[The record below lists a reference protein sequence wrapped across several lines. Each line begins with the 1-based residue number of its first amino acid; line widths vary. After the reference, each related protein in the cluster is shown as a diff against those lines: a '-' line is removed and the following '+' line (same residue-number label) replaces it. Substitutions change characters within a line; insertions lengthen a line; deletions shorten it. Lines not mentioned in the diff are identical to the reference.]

1 MNEQRNM
8 LLFIVLSAAIL
19 LGWTILSERFLPV
32 ANPPA
37 TKVVDGKSVPIPNP
51 GADPAA
57 DTLPAVRSRSAVLRE
72 TPRIAIQTP
81 RLQGTINLR
90 GARIDDLVL
99 TDLHMEGGDGLSV
112 LNQIRRQAPL
122 TISVV
127 LTGFASVESAIA
139 ALQEGAYDY
148 LVKPCDIESM
158 KHTIRRGV
166 EHRRLMLAEQKAR
179 ADLQQLNLDLERRI
193 EERTA
198 ELKCLNVELEEA
210 NRAKDVFLA
219 TLSHELRTP
228 LTPVVGWIKLLRTGN
243 LDEKSISQ
251 ALDAIERN
259 AWLQSRLIDDL
270 LDTSRI
276 ATGKLHFEPKPTD
289 LNAAVRCAVD
299 TVRASASARNIE
311 LSTSLWP
318 TSLVVMGEPVRLQ
331 QIAWNL
337 VSNAIKFTDPGG
349 KVTVTTDSDGTNAQL
364 VVVDTGVGIEAE
376 FLPHMFDRFREAD
389 GSTSR
394 RHGGLGLGLAIADA
408 LAKMHG
414 ATLEAHSEGMG
425 CGSRFALRVALV
437 AFENT
442 TPETPEVKIHSVVGL
457 KVLIVEDSH
466 DTLLLMSKLFERE
479 GAQVATA
486 SSAAEAIDRAV
497 AESPN
502 FIISDIGMPQTD
514 GYELLTQLRAIPEMS
529 EVPAIAISGYASEDD
544 RERALAVGYLA
555 LVPKPV
561 DIDALFSLIQE
572 VRPPAISPLK

>member
-1 MNEQRNM
+1 MSESFSPKDAQSGNGAPRDDAGGFVSFSNAAR
-8 LLFIVLSAAIL
+8 LLVVDDEESLRITTAAIFENE
-19 LGWTILSERFLPV
+19 GYI
-32 ANPPA
+32 
-37 TKVVDGKSVPIPNP
+37 VDTASSG
-51 GADPAA
+51 D
-57 DTLPAVRSRSAVLRE
+57 E
-72 TPRIAIQTP
+72 AID
-81 RLQGTINLR
+81 LMNKE
-90 GARIDDLVL
+90 DYDLVL

-179 ADLQQLNLDLERRI
+179 ADLEQLNLDLEQRI

-198 ELKCLNVELEEA
+198 ELKRLNVELADA

-228 LTPVVGWIKLLRTGN
+228 LTPVVGWIKLLRSGT
-243 LDEKSISQ
+243 LDEKSVEQ

-289 LNAAVRCAVD
+289 LNAIVKAAVD
-299 TVRASASARNIE
+299 TVRASAASRNIE
-311 LSTSLWP
+311 LSMTLWP
-318 TSLVVMGEPVRLQ
+318 SSLIVFGEPVRLQ

-349 KVTVTTDSDGTNAQL
+349 KVSVTTQLDGKQARLT
-364 VVVDTGVGIEAE
+364 VVDTGVGIEPE
-376 FLPHMFDRFREAD
+376 FLPHVFDRFRQAD

-414 ATLEAHSEGMG
+414 GFLEARSDGVGHGATFS
-425 CGSRFALRVALV
+425 LRMELARTDKVA
-437 AFENT
+437 
-442 TPETPEVKIHSVVGL
+442 PETVDTQRHSFDGL
-457 KVLIVEDSH
+457 EVLIVEDSP
-466 DTLLLMSKLFERE
+466 DTLLLLSTIFRRE
-479 GAQVATA
+479 GATVATA
-486 SSAAEAIDRAV
+486 SSAAEAVSV
-497 AESPN
+497 AIKNRPHL
-502 FIISDIGMPQTD
+502 IISDIGMPDVD
-514 GYELLTQLRAIPEMS
+514 GFELLEQLRRLAGLG
-529 EVPAIAISGYASEDD
+529 EVPAIAVSGYASEED

-555 LVPKPV
+555 LVPKPIDV
-561 DIDALFSLIQE
+561 DVLFGLINDLKA
-572 VRPPAISPLK
+572 PAVK

>member
-1 MNEQRNM
+1 MSHSFDNHGNGAPLEDASVFVAVLNEAR
-8 LLFIVLSAAIL
+8 LLVVDDEESLRITTAAIFEKEGYIVDTASSGDEAIDL
-19 LGWTILSERFLPV
+19 LGKT
-32 ANPPA
+32 
-37 TKVVDGKSVPIPNP
+37 DY
-51 GADPAA
+51 
-57 DTLPAVRSRSAVLRE
+57 
-72 TPRIAIQTP
+72 
-81 RLQGTINLR
+81 
-90 GARIDDLVL
+90 DLVL

-112 LNQIRRQAPL
+112 LNQIRRHAPL

-148 LVKPCDIESM
+148 LIKPCDIESM

-179 ADLQQLNLDLERRI
+179 ADLQQLNRDLEQRI

-198 ELKCLNVELEEA
+198 ELTRLNAELAEA

-228 LTPVVGWIKLLRTGN
+228 LTPVVGWIKLLRSGT
-243 LDEKSISQ
+243 LDEKSVSQ

-289 LNAAVRCAVD
+289 LNVVVKAAVD
-299 TVRASASARNIE
+299 TVRNSAASRNID
-311 LSTSLWP
+311 LSMSLHP
-318 TSLVVMGEPVRLQ
+318 AGLVVMGEPVRLQ

-349 KVTVTTDSDGTNAQL
+349 KVTVTTGLNGNQAHIT
-364 VVVDTGVGIEAE
+364 VVDTGVGIPAD
-376 FLPHMFDRFREAD
+376 FLPHVFDRFRQAD

-408 LAKMHG
+408 LAKLHG
-414 ATLEAHSEGMG
+414 GRLEAHSDGEGQG
-425 CGSRFALRVALV
+425 AIFTLRVDLAS
-437 AFENT
+437 T
-442 TPETPEVKIHSVVGL
+442 GSVVAETVHERVHSLEGL
-457 KVLIVEDSH
+457 DILIVEDSP
-466 DTLLLMSKLFERE
+466 DTLLLLSTMFSRK
-479 GAQVATA
+479 GATVTTA
-486 SSAAEAIDRAV
+486 ASASEALQSAV
-497 AESPN
+497 VKRPH
-502 FIISDIGMPQTD
+502 IIVSDIGMPETD
-514 GYELLTQLRAIPEMS
+514 GYQLLEQLRLVPGLS
-529 EVPAIAISGYASEDD
+529 DVPAIAISGYASEED
-544 RERALAVGYLA
+544 RERALSVGYLA

-561 DIDALFSLIQE
+561 DVDTLFTLIQD
-572 VRPPAISPLK
+572 LKTPR

>member
-1 MNEQRNM
+1 MSHTFNHRDDSPLDNAGAFVPILNDAR
-8 LLFIVLSAAIL
+8 LLVVDDEESLRITTAAIFEKEGYIVDTASSGDEAIDL
-19 LGWTILSERFLPV
+19 LS
-32 ANPPA
+32 
-37 TKVVDGKSVPIPNP
+37 K
-51 GADPAA
+51 ADY
-57 DTLPAVRSRSAVLRE
+57 
-72 TPRIAIQTP
+72 
-81 RLQGTINLR
+81 
-90 GARIDDLVL
+90 DLVL

-112 LNQIRRQAPL
+112 LSQIRSHAPL

-179 ADLQQLNLDLERRI
+179 TDLQQLNLDLEQKV
-193 EERTA
+193 EKRTA
-198 ELKCLNVELEEA
+198 ELKRLNAELAEA

-228 LTPVVGWIKLLRTGN
+228 LTPVVGWIKLLRSGT
-243 LDEKSISQ
+243 LDEKSVLQ

-289 LNAAVRCAVD
+289 LNIAVRAAVD
-299 TVRASASARNIE
+299 TVRASAAARNID
-311 LSTSLWP
+311 LSMSLWP
-318 TSLVVMGEPVRLQ
+318 SSLMVMGEPVRLQ

-349 KVTVTTDSDGTNAQL
+349 KVSVTTGLQDSQAQL
-364 VVVDTGVGIEAE
+364 VVVDTGIGIEPE
-376 FLPHMFDRFREAD
+376 FLPHVFDRFRQAD

-414 ATLEAHSEGMG
+414 GRMEAQSDGQGKGACFTL
-425 CGSRFALRVALV
+425 RINVAQTEKV
-437 AFENT
+437 AGE
-442 TPETPEVKIHSVVGL
+442 PVQRKIHSLEGL
-457 KVLIVEDSH
+457 DVLIVEDSD
-466 DTLLLMSKLFERE
+466 DTLNLLSMIFRRE
-479 GAQVATA
+479 GANVTTAT
-486 SSAAEAIDRAV
+486 SAAEALSQAAV
-497 AESPN
+497 KRPN
-502 FIISDIGMPQTD
+502 IIVSDIGMPEVD
-514 GYELLTQLRAIPEMS
+514 GYQLLEQLRILPGLG
-529 EVPAIAISGYASEDD
+529 EVPAIAISGYASEGD

-555 LVPKPV
+555 LVPKP
-561 DIDALFSLIQE
+561 IDVEVLFGLIHDLKSPAL
-572 VRPPAISPLK
+572 K

>member
-1 MNEQRNM
+1 MSQSFNQSGNGGAPSNEAGGFPAFADAAR
-8 LLFIVLSAAIL
+8 LLVVDDEESLRITTAAIFENE
-19 LGWTILSERFLPV
+19 GY
-32 ANPPA
+32 
-37 TKVVDGKSVPIPNP
+37 VVDTASSG
-51 GADPAA
+51 D
-57 DTLPAVRSRSAVLRE
+57 E
-72 TPRIAIQTP
+72 AID
-81 RLQGTINLR
+81 LMSKE
-90 GARIDDLVL
+90 DYDLVL

-179 ADLQQLNLDLERRI
+179 ADLQQLNLDLEQRI

-198 ELKCLNVELEEA
+198 ELKQLNVELADA

-228 LTPVVGWIKLLRTGN
+228 LTPVVGWIKLLRSGT
-243 LDEKSISQ
+243 LDEKSVAQ

-289 LNAAVRCAVD
+289 LNTAVRAAVD
-299 TVRASASARNIE
+299 TVRASATARNID
-311 LSTSLWP
+311 LSMTLWP
-318 TSLVVMGEPVRLQ
+318 SSLTVMGEPVRLQ

-349 KVTVTTDSDGTNAQL
+349 KVNITTQRDGSQALLT
-364 VVVDTGVGIEAE
+364 VVDTGVGIEPE
-376 FLPHMFDRFREAD
+376 FLPHVFDRFRQAD

-408 LAKMHG
+408 LAKMHSGCLAAESDGVGQG
-414 ATLEAHSEGMG
+414 ATFSMRMELAQTEKVAPEPADTKHHSLE
-425 CGSRFALRVALV
+425 
-437 AFENT
+437 
-442 TPETPEVKIHSVVGL
+442 GL
-457 KVLIVEDSH
+457 EVLIVEDSP
-466 DTLLLMSKLFERE
+466 DTLLLLSTIFRRE
-479 GAQVATA
+479 GANVATA
-486 SSAAEAIDRAV
+486 SSAAEALSRAI
-497 AESPN
+497 ANRPH
-502 FIISDIGMPQTD
+502 IIVSDIGMPDVD
-514 GYELLTQLRAIPEMS
+514 GYQLLEQLRLLPGLS
-529 EVPAIAISGYASEDD
+529 DVPAVAVSGYASEED
-544 RERALAVGYLA
+544 RERALGVGYLA
-555 LVPKPV
+555 LVPKPIDV
-561 DIDALFSLIQE
+561 DVLFSLIHDLKA
-572 VRPPAISPLK
+572 PAVK

>member
-1 MNEQRNM
+1 MSNSFNHQNGSPANDAGVVFPFLNDAR
-8 LLFIVLSAAIL
+8 LLVVDDEESLRITTAAIFEKE
-19 LGWTILSERFLPV
+19 GY
-32 ANPPA
+32 
-37 TKVVDGKSVPIPNP
+37 VVDTASSG
-51 GADPAA
+51 D
-57 DTLPAVRSRSAVLRE
+57 E
-72 TPRIAIQTP
+72 AIELLNNT
-81 RLQGTINLR
+81 
-90 GARIDDLVL
+90 DYDLVL

-112 LNQIRRQAPL
+112 LNQIRHHAPL
-122 TISVV
+122 TISIV

-179 ADLQQLNLDLERRI
+179 ADLQQLNLDLEERI

-198 ELKCLNVELEEA
+198 ELTRLNIELAEA

-228 LTPVVGWIKLLRTGN
+228 LTPVVGWIKLLRSGT
-243 LDEKSISQ
+243 LDEKSVLQ

-289 LNAAVRCAVD
+289 LNVIVKAAVD
-299 TVRASASARNIE
+299 TVRASAAARNVD
-311 LSTSLWP
+311 LSMTLYP
-318 TSLVVMGEPVRLQ
+318 ASLVIMGEPVRLQ

-349 KVTVTTDSDGTNAQL
+349 KVNVTTGFNGNQAYLT
-364 VVVDTGVGIEAE
+364 VVDTGVGIAPE
-376 FLPHMFDRFREAD
+376 FLPHVFDRFRQAD

-414 ATLEAHSEGMG
+414 GRLEAKSDGVG
-425 CGSRFALRVALV
+425 KGATFTLRVELV
-437 AFENT
+437 PSDKVA
-442 TPETPEVKIHSVVGL
+442 PETVNTIRHSFEGL
-457 KVLIVEDSH
+457 EVLIVEDSP
-466 DTLLLMSKLFERE
+466 DTLLLLSTIFRRE
-479 GAQVATA
+479 GAIVSTA
-486 SSAAEAIDRAV
+486 ASAAEALSRAITRR
-497 AESPN
+497 PH
-502 FIISDIGMPQTD
+502 IIVSDIGMPDVD
-514 GYELLTQLRAIPEMS
+514 GYQLLEQLRLLPGLTD
-529 EVPAIAISGYASEDD
+529 VPAIAVSGYASEED
-544 RERALAVGYLA
+544 RERALAVGYMA
-555 LVPKPV
+555 LVPKPIDV
-561 DIDALFSLIQE
+561 DLLFTLIQE
-572 VRPPAISPLK
+572 LKTPALK

>member
-1 MNEQRNM
+1 MSHPIDHSGNGSPQDVFAPLANDAR
-8 LLFIVLSAAIL
+8 LLVVDDEESLRITTAAIFENEGYIVDTASSGEEAIAL
-19 LGWTILSERFLPV
+19 LNDS
-32 ANPPA
+32 
-37 TKVVDGKSVPIPNP
+37 DY
-51 GADPAA
+51 
-57 DTLPAVRSRSAVLRE
+57 
-72 TPRIAIQTP
+72 
-81 RLQGTINLR
+81 
-90 GARIDDLVL
+90 DLVL

-112 LNQIRRQAPL
+112 LNQIRQQAPL

-179 ADLQQLNLDLERRI
+179 MDLQQLNLDLERRI

-198 ELKCLNVELEEA
+198 ELKRLNDELAEA

-228 LTPVVGWIKLLRTGN
+228 LTPVVGWIKLLRSGT
-243 LDEKSISQ
+243 LDEKSVAQ

-289 LNAAVRCAVD
+289 LNVVVKAAVD
-299 TVRASASARNIE
+299 TVRSSAAARN
-311 LSTSLWP
+311 LDLAVSLWP
-318 TSLVVMGEPVRLQ
+318 ASLVVMGEPVRLQ

-337 VSNAIKFTDPGG
+337 ISNAIKFTEPGG
-349 KVTVTTDSDGTNAQL
+349 KVRVTTGMNGAQAYL
-364 VVVDTGVGIEAE
+364 EVVDTGVGIEPE
-376 FLPHMFDRFREAD
+376 FLPHVFDRFRQAD

-408 LAKMHG
+408 LVKMHG
-414 ATLEAHSEGMG
+414 GKVEAESDGVG
-425 CGSRFALRVALV
+425 AGSRFIFRIGLAPSGKAV
-437 AFENT
+437 
-442 TPETPEVKIHSVVGL
+442 PETVDQKAHSLEGL
-457 KVLIVEDSH
+457 DVLIVEDSS
-466 DTLLLMSKLFERE
+466 DTLDLLSMIFSRE
-479 GAQVATA
+479 GATVTTA
-486 SSAAEAIDRAV
+486 ASASEALQNAV
-497 AESPN
+497 IKRPN
-502 FIISDIGMPQTD
+502 IIVSDIGMPDTD
-514 GYELLTQLRAIPEMS
+514 GYQLLEQLRLLPGLND
-529 EVPAIAISGYASEDD
+529 VPAIAVSGYASEED

-555 LVPKPV
+555 LVPKP
-561 DIDALFSLIQE
+561 IDLDVLFNLIQE
-572 VRPPAISPLK
+572 LKTPTR

>member
-1 MNEQRNM
+1 MSQSFNQSGNGAPFDEAGGFVPFSQAAR
-8 LLFIVLSAAIL
+8 LLVVDDEESLRITTAAIFENE
-19 LGWTILSERFLPV
+19 GY
-32 ANPPA
+32 
-37 TKVVDGKSVPIPNP
+37 VVDTAASGDEAIDLMNKS
-51 GADPAA
+51 DY
-57 DTLPAVRSRSAVLRE
+57 
-72 TPRIAIQTP
+72 
-81 RLQGTINLR
+81 
-90 GARIDDLVL
+90 DLVL

-198 ELKCLNVELEEA
+198 ELKRLNVELAEA

-228 LTPVVGWIKLLRTGN
+228 LTPVVGWIKLLRSGT
-243 LDEKSISQ
+243 LDEKSVAQ

-289 LNAAVRCAVD
+289 LNVAIRAAVD
-299 TVRASASARNIE
+299 TVRASAAARNIE
-311 LSTSLWP
+311 LSMALWP
-318 TSLVVMGEPVRLQ
+318 SSLIVLGEPVRLQ

-337 VSNAIKFTDPGG
+337 ISNAIKFTDPGG
-349 KVTVTTDSDGTNAQL
+349 RVSITSQLDGRQAQLTVT
-364 VVVDTGVGIEAE
+364 DTGVGIAPE
-376 FLPHMFDRFREAD
+376 FLPHVFDRFRQAD

-414 ATLEAHSEGMG
+414 GGLEAKSEGMG
-425 CGSRFALRVALV
+425 KGATFSLRMELAP
-437 AFENT
+437 AEKIA
-442 TPETPEVKIHSVVGL
+442 PEPVDTKRHSLDGL
-457 KVLIVEDSH
+457 EVLIVEDSM
-466 DTLLLMSKLFERE
+466 DTLLLLSTIFRRE
-479 GAQVATA
+479 GAIVSTA
-486 SSAAEAIDRAV
+486 SSAAEALSRAV
-497 AESPN
+497 ATRPH
-502 FIISDIGMPQTD
+502 IIVSDIGMPDVD
-514 GYELLTQLRAIPEMS
+514 GYQLLEQLRLLPGLRD
-529 EVPAIAISGYASEDD
+529 VPAIAVSGYASEDD

-555 LVPKPV
+555 LVPKPIDV
-561 DIDALFSLIQE
+561 DLLFGLINDF
-572 VRPPAISPLK
+572 RAPAVK

>member
-1 MNEQRNM
+1 MSYSLDHQNDSPVDDNGLFVPSLNEAR
-8 LLFIVLSAAIL
+8 LLVVDDEESLRITTAAIL
-19 LGWTILSERFLPV
+19 ENEGYI
-32 ANPPA
+32 
-37 TKVVDGKSVPIPNP
+37 VDTASSGDEAVEQLNN
-51 GADPAA
+51 ADY
-57 DTLPAVRSRSAVLRE
+57 
-72 TPRIAIQTP
+72 
-81 RLQGTINLR
+81 
-90 GARIDDLVL
+90 DLVL

-112 LNQIRRQAPL
+112 LNQIRRHAPL

-179 ADLQQLNLDLERRI
+179 TDLQQLNLDLEKRI

-198 ELKCLNVELEEA
+198 ELKLLNVELAEA
-210 NRAKDVFLA
+210 NRAKDIFLA

-228 LTPVVGWIKLLRTGN
+228 LTPVVGWIKLLRSGA
-243 LDEKSISQ
+243 LDEKSVSQ

-289 LNAAVRCAVD
+289 LNAVVKAAVD
-299 TVRASASARNIE
+299 TVLATAAARNIE
-311 LSTSLWP
+311 LSVSLWP

-349 KVTVTTDSDGTNAQL
+349 KVRVTTGLHNTHAHL
-364 VVVDTGVGIEAE
+364 EVVDTGVGIEAE
-376 FLPHMFDRFREAD
+376 FLPHVFDRFRQAD

-414 ATLEAHSEGMG
+414 GALEAQSEGAG
-425 CGSRFALRVALV
+425 TGSCFTFRMEVAPTNKV
-437 AFENT
+437 VT
-442 TPETPEVKIHSVVGL
+442 ETREEKIHSFEGL
-457 KVLIVEDSH
+457 DVLIVEDST
-466 DTLLLMSKLFERE
+466 DTLELLRMIFKRE
-479 GAQVATA
+479 GAKVTTAT
-486 SSAAEAIDRAV
+486 SAAEALQEAV
-497 AESPN
+497 MNRPHI
-502 FIISDIGMPQTD
+502 IISDIGMPETD
-514 GYELLTQLRAIPEMS
+514 GYQLLEQLRLIPGLTQ
-529 EVPAIAISGYASEDD
+529 VPAIAISGYASEED
-544 RERALAVGYLA
+544 RERALAVGYMA
-555 LVPKPV
+555 LVPKPIDV
-561 DIDALFSLIQE
+561 DILFTLIQDHKAP
-572 VRPPAISPLK
+572 V

>member
-1 MNEQRNM
+1 MSQSFNQSGNGAPFDEVGGFVPFTQAAR
-8 LLFIVLSAAIL
+8 LLVVDDEESLRITTAAIFENE
-19 LGWTILSERFLPV
+19 GY
-32 ANPPA
+32 
-37 TKVVDGKSVPIPNP
+37 VVDTASSG
-51 GADPAA
+51 D
-57 DTLPAVRSRSAVLRE
+57 E
-72 TPRIAIQTP
+72 AIDLMNQS
-81 RLQGTINLR
+81 
-90 GARIDDLVL
+90 DYDLVL

-112 LNQIRRQAPL
+112 LNRIRRHAPL

-179 ADLQQLNLDLERRI
+179 ADLQQLNLDLEQRI

-198 ELKCLNVELEEA
+198 ELKRLNVELADA

-228 LTPVVGWIKLLRTGN
+228 LTPVVGWIKLLRSGT
-243 LDEKSISQ
+243 LDEKSVVQ

-289 LNAAVRCAVD
+289 LNVAVKAAVD
-299 TVRASASARNIE
+299 TVRASAATRNIDV
-311 LSTSLWP
+311 SMTLWP
-318 TSLVVMGEPVRLQ
+318 SSLTVLGEPVRLQ

-337 VSNAIKFTDPGG
+337 VSNAIKFTEPGG
-349 KVTVTTDSDGTNAQL
+349 KVSITTQLDGTHAQL
-364 VVVDTGVGIEAE
+364 TVVDTGVGIVPE
-376 FLPHMFDRFREAD
+376 FLPHVFDRFRQAD

-414 ATLEAHSEGMG
+414 GHLEAKSDGVGKGATFSLRMDLAPSEKVAPEPVDTKHHSLQGLE
-425 CGSRFALRVALV
+425 VLV
-437 AFENT
+437 
-442 TPETPEVKIHSVVGL
+442 
-457 KVLIVEDSH
+457 VEDSP
-466 DTLLLMSKLFERE
+466 DTLLLLSTIFRRE
-479 GAQVATA
+479 GANVTTA
-486 SSAAEAIDRAV
+486 SSSAEALSRAV
-497 AESPN
+497 ANRPH
-502 FIISDIGMPQTD
+502 IIVSDIGMPDVD
-514 GYELLTQLRAIPEMS
+514 GYQLLEQLRLLPGLS
-529 EVPAIAISGYASEDD
+529 DVPAIAVSGYASEED

-555 LVPKPV
+555 LVPKPIDV
-561 DIDALFSLIQE
+561 DLLFNLINDSKAPS
-572 VRPPAISPLK
+572 V

>member
-1 MNEQRNM
+1 MSNFANQQNDSPFDSGGAFVP
-8 LLFIVLSAAIL
+8 LLSDARLLVVDDEESLRITTSAIL
-19 LGWTILSERFLPV
+19 EKEGYI
-32 ANPPA
+32 
-37 TKVVDGKSVPIPNP
+37 VDTASSGDEAITLMNT
-51 GADPAA
+51 ADY
-57 DTLPAVRSRSAVLRE
+57 
-72 TPRIAIQTP
+72 
-81 RLQGTINLR
+81 
-90 GARIDDLVL
+90 DLVL

-112 LNQIRRQAPL
+112 LNQIRRHAPL

-179 ADLQQLNLDLERRI
+179 ADLQQLNMDLERRI

-198 ELKCLNVELEEA
+198 ELQRLNVELAEA

-228 LTPVVGWIKLLRTGN
+228 LTPVVGWIKLLRTGS
-243 LDEKSISQ
+243 LDEKSILQ

-289 LNAAVRCAVD
+289 LNVAVKAAVD
-299 TVRASASARNIE
+299 TVRSSASSRNIE
-311 LSTSLWP
+311 LSVTLWP
-318 TSLVVMGEPVRLQ
+318 TSLVVMGEPLRLQ
-331 QIAWNL
+331 QIVWNL
-337 VSNAIKFTDPGG
+337 LSNAIKFTEPGG
-349 KVTVTTDSDGTNAQL
+349 KVNVTTASDGTCAQL
-364 VVVDTGVGIEAE
+364 IVVDTGIGIEAE
-376 FLPHMFDRFREAD
+376 FLPHVFDRFRQAD

-408 LAKMHG
+408 LTKMHG
-414 ATLEAHSEGMG
+414 GQLEAHSDGAG
-425 CGSRFALRVALV
+425 SGSRFAFRIGLAMVEKIAPEPLPEKVA
-437 AFENT
+437 
-442 TPETPEVKIHSVVGL
+442 SVEGL
-457 KVLIVEDSH
+457 KVLIVEDSQ
-466 DTLLLMSKLFERE
+466 DTLLLMSKIFERE
-479 GAQVATA
+479 GAHVTTA
-486 SSAAEAIDRAV
+486 LSAAEALERAV
-497 AESPN
+497 AQPPN
-502 FIISDIGMPQTD
+502 LIISDIGMPETD
-514 GYELLTQLRAIPEMS
+514 GYELLEKLRAIPGMS
-529 EVPAIAISGYASEDD
+529 EVPAIAISGYASEED

-561 DIDALFSLIQE
+561 DIDVLFNLIQE
-572 VRPPAISPLK
+572 IRTPAISPALK

>member
-1 MNEQRNM
+1 MSQSFDQSGNDAPMDEPGNFVPLFQEPR
-8 LLFIVLSAAIL
+8 LLVVDDEESLRITTAAIFENEGYIVDTASSGDEAIEL
-19 LGWTILSERFLPV
+19 LSQ
-32 ANPPA
+32 
-37 TKVVDGKSVPIPNP
+37 KDY
-51 GADPAA
+51 
-57 DTLPAVRSRSAVLRE
+57 
-72 TPRIAIQTP
+72 
-81 RLQGTINLR
+81 
-90 GARIDDLVL
+90 DLVL

-112 LNQIRRQAPL
+112 LNSIRRQAPL

-179 ADLQQLNLDLERRI
+179 ADLRQLNLDLEQRI

-198 ELKCLNVELEEA
+198 ELTRLNAELADA

-228 LTPVVGWIKLLRTGN
+228 LTPVVGWIKLLRTGT
-243 LDEKSISQ
+243 LDEKSVLQ

-276 ATGKLHFEPKPTD
+276 ATGKLHFEPK
-289 LNAAVRCAVD
+289 AVDFNTAVKAAVD
-299 TVRASASARNIE
+299 TVRTSAAARNIE
-311 LSTSLWP
+311 LNVSLWP
-318 TSLVVMGEPVRLQ
+318 VSLIVMGEPVRLQ

-349 KVTVTTDSDGTNAQL
+349 KVSITTRLDRDQAEL
-364 VVVDTGVGIEAE
+364 EVIDTGVGIEPE
-376 FLPHMFDRFREAD
+376 FLPHVFDRFRQAD

-414 ATLEAHSEGMG
+414 GRMHAASEGVG
-425 CGSRFALRVALV
+425 YGAIFRFTLDLAPTTKVVSETVNNKRHS
-437 AFENT
+437 FE
-442 TPETPEVKIHSVVGL
+442 GL
-457 KVLIVEDSH
+457 DVLIVEDSP
-466 DTLLLMSKLFERE
+466 DTLMLLSTIFRRE
-479 GAQVATA
+479 GANVTTA
-486 SSAAEAIDRAV
+486 ASASEALTRAV
-497 AESPN
+497 DKRPH
-502 FIISDIGMPQTD
+502 IIVSDIGMPETD
-514 GYELLTQLRAIPEMS
+514 GYQLLEQLRILPGLGN
-529 EVPAIAISGYASEDD
+529 VPAIAISGYASEED
-544 RERALAVGYLA
+544 RERALAAGYLA
-555 LVPKPV
+555 LVPKPIDV
-561 DIDALFSLIQE
+561 DVLFTLIQDLKA
-572 VRPPAISPLK
+572 PAI

>member
-1 MNEQRNM
+1 MSEQFDHSGSDLPVDDNGAFGRFLNDAR
-8 LLFIVLSAAIL
+8 LLVVDDEESLRITTAAIFENE
-19 LGWTILSERFLPV
+19 GY
-32 ANPPA
+32 
-37 TKVVDGKSVPIPNP
+37 VVDTASSGDEAIALLTN
-51 GADPAA
+51 ADY
-57 DTLPAVRSRSAVLRE
+57 
-72 TPRIAIQTP
+72 
-81 RLQGTINLR
+81 
-90 GARIDDLVL
+90 DLVL

-112 LNQIRRQAPL
+112 LNQIRSRAPL

-179 ADLQQLNLDLERRI
+179 ADLKELNLDLERRI

-198 ELKCLNVELEEA
+198 ELKRLNVELADA

-228 LTPVVGWIKLLRTGN
+228 LTPVVGWIKLLRSGT
-243 LDEKSISQ
+243 LDDKSVAQ

-289 LNAAVRCAVD
+289 LNVVVKAAVE
-299 TVRASASARNIE
+299 TVRASAAARQID
-311 LSTSLWP
+311 LSISLWP
-318 TSLVVMGEPVRLQ
+318 ASLVVMGEPVRLQ

-337 VSNAIKFTDPGG
+337 VSNAIKFTDSGG
-349 KVTVTTDSDGTNAQL
+349 KVRVATLLNGSEAHLEVDDS
-364 VVVDTGVGIEAE
+364 GVGIEPE
-376 FLPHMFDRFREAD
+376 FLPLVFDRFRQAD

-408 LAKMHG
+408 LAKLHGGRLEAQSAGVGQG
-414 ATLEAHSEGMG
+414 ATFTLRLQLATTGKVIAEKPQQKAHS
-425 CGSRFALRVALV
+425 LQ
-437 AFENT
+437 
-442 TPETPEVKIHSVVGL
+442 GL
-457 KVLIVEDSH
+457 DVLIVEDSE
-466 DTLLLMSKLFERE
+466 DTLSLLSKMFERE
-479 GAQVATA
+479 GASVTTA
-486 SSAAEAIDRAV
+486 SSAAEALNRAV
-497 AESPN
+497 TKRPQ
-502 FIISDIGMPQTD
+502 IIVSDIGMPEID
-514 GYELLTQLRAIPEMS
+514 GYQLLQQLRILPGLS
-529 EVPAIAISGYASEDD
+529 EVPAIAISGYASEED

-555 LVPKPV
+555 LVPKPIDV
-561 DIDALFSLIQE
+561 DVLFSLIQE
-572 VRPPAISPLK
+572 LKAPV

>member
-1 MNEQRNM
+1 MSQSFNESGNGGPLNEAGGFVAFADAAR
-8 LLFIVLSAAIL
+8 LLVVDDEESLRITTAAIFENE
-19 LGWTILSERFLPV
+19 GY
-32 ANPPA
+32 
-37 TKVVDGKSVPIPNP
+37 VVDTASSG
-51 GADPAA
+51 D
-57 DTLPAVRSRSAVLRE
+57 E
-72 TPRIAIQTP
+72 AID
-81 RLQGTINLR
+81 LMSKE
-90 GARIDDLVL
+90 DYDLVL

-112 LNQIRRQAPL
+112 LNQIRRHAPL

-179 ADLQQLNLDLERRI
+179 LDLQQLNLDLERRI

-198 ELKCLNVELEEA
+198 ELKQLNVELADA

-228 LTPVVGWIKLLRTGN
+228 LTPVVGWIKLLRSGT
-243 LDEKSISQ
+243 LDEKSVAQ

-276 ATGKLHFEPKPTD
+276 ATGKLHFEPKPSD
-289 LNAAVRCAVD
+289 LNAAVRAAVD
-299 TVRASASARNIE
+299 TVRASAAARNIE
-311 LSTSLWP
+311 LSMTLWP
-318 TSLVVMGEPVRLQ
+318 SSLTVMGEPVRLQ

-337 VSNAIKFTDPGG
+337 VSNAIKFTDTGG
-349 KVTVTTDSDGTNAQL
+349 KVNITTQPDGNQALLT
-364 VVVDTGVGIEAE
+364 VVDTGVGIEPE
-376 FLPHMFDRFREAD
+376 FLPHVFDRFRQAD

-414 ATLEAHSEGMG
+414 GCLAAKSDGVGKGATFSMRMELAPTAKVAPEPADTKRHSLE
-425 CGSRFALRVALV
+425 
-437 AFENT
+437 
-442 TPETPEVKIHSVVGL
+442 GL
-457 KVLIVEDSH
+457 EVLIVEDSP
-466 DTLLLMSKLFERE
+466 DTLLLLSTIFRRE
-479 GAQVATA
+479 GAAVSTA
-486 SSAAEAIDRAV
+486 ASAAEALSRAI
-497 AESPN
+497 ANRPH
-502 FIISDIGMPQTD
+502 IIVSDIGMPDVD
-514 GYELLTQLRAIPEMS
+514 GYQLLEQLRLLPGLS
-529 EVPAIAISGYASEDD
+529 DVPAIAVSGYASEED

-555 LVPKPV
+555 LVPKPIDV
-561 DIDALFSLIQE
+561 DVLFGLIHDLKA
-572 VRPPAISPLK
+572 PAVK

>member
-1 MNEQRNM
+1 MSQSFDQSGNNAPLNDTGAFAPFFKEAR
-8 LLFIVLSAAIL
+8 LLVVDDEESLRITTAAIFEKE
-19 LGWTILSERFLPV
+19 GYI
-32 ANPPA
+32 
-37 TKVVDGKSVPIPNP
+37 VDTASSGDEAI
-51 GADPAA
+51 D
-57 DTLPAVRSRSAVLRE
+57 LMSRS
-72 TPRIAIQTP
+72 
-81 RLQGTINLR
+81 
-90 GARIDDLVL
+90 DYDLVL

-112 LNQIRRQAPL
+112 LNQVRQKAPL

-148 LVKPCDIESM
+148 LIKPCDIETM

-179 ADLQQLNLDLERRI
+179 ADLQQLNLDLEQRI

-198 ELKCLNVELEEA
+198 ELKRLNVELADA

-228 LTPVVGWIKLLRTGN
+228 LTPVVGWIKLLRSGT
-243 LDEKSISQ
+243 LDEKSVSQ

-289 LNAAVRCAVD
+289 LNVAVKAAVD
-299 TVRASASARNIE
+299 TVRTSAAARSIE
-311 LSTSLWP
+311 LSVSLYP
-318 TSLVVMGEPVRLQ
+318 ASLIVLGEPVRLQ
-331 QIAWNL
+331 QIAWNM

-349 KVTVTTDSDGTNAQL
+349 KVTINTGLDQTQAYFTVI
-364 VVVDTGVGIEAE
+364 DTGIGIAPE
-376 FLPHMFDRFREAD
+376 FLPHVFDRFRQAD

-414 ATLEAHSEGMG
+414 GQLEAQSEGVG
-425 CGSRFALRVALV
+425 HGAAFTLRVDLAPTGKV
-437 AFENT
+437 V
-442 TPETPEVKIHSVVGL
+442 PETVDQKVHSLQGL
-457 KVLIVEDSH
+457 DVLIVEDSP
-466 DTLLLMSKLFERE
+466 DTLLLLSTLFRRE
-479 GAQVATA
+479 GATVTTA
-486 SSAAEAIDRAV
+486 ASAAEALRSAV
-497 AESPN
+497 AKRPH
-502 FIISDIGMPQTD
+502 IIVSDIGMPEVD
-514 GYELLTQLRAIPEMS
+514 GYQLLEQLRILPGLGD
-529 EVPAIAISGYASEDD
+529 VPAIAISGYASEED

-561 DIDALFSLIQE
+561 DIDTLFSLIQE
-572 VRPPAISPLK
+572 IKAPAV